1 MKKMRMAMVALV
13 ALFAMAFVIGCQNNV
28 ASRDGTYNLV
38 SVSMNGSTVTSASG
52 SGWTAI
58 PDAYKTLTV
67 SGSNIT
73 YGGTALTESQWNAG
87 GATFAFSG
95 NDVTVTLTSGGQTAT
110 YLYRK

>member
-38 SVSMNGSTVTSASG
+38 SVSMNGVTSTAVDTYPAS
-52 SGWTAI
+52 
-58 PDAYKTLTV
+58 YRTLTV

>member
-1 MKKMRMAMVALV
+1 MKKMKMAMVALV

-38 SVSMNGSTVTSASG
+38 SVSTNGSTSTAVDSYPAS
-52 SGWTAI
+52 
-58 PDAYKTLTV
+58 YRTLIV

-73 YGGTALTESQWNAG
+73 YGGTAFTESQWNAA